1 MSITGILSILSMI
14 TYVLWIGIGIYVII
28 KSRRMFRQMD
38 ALIYDM
44 EKDLYRDQLRR

>member
-1 MSITGILSILSMI
+1 MSIVDILSLI
-14 TYVLWIGIGIYVII
+14 TYVLWIIIGIYVIF
-28 KSRRMFRQMD
+28 KARRMFRQMD

>member
-1 MSITGILSILSMI
+1 MGIIDILTI
-14 TYVLWIGIGIYVII
+14 IATILWIGIGIYVSI
-28 KSRRMFRQMD
+28 KARRMFRQMD